1 MGFRRINSPT
11 YSAGTP
17 LRQTARKRQRL
28 TPSVVNSWVRNI
40 LFAARISRVAF
51 EKRFGTVPVPRVASG
66 RKRSTLCVRAG
77 GSFPLSGFPG
87 RAVAKANDPC
97 DPGMASATAAKY
109 PRQSCYSSSQG
120 RCCMGLIG
128 PPIRA
133 TAKCLP
139 PGSLARSPHPT
150 SPSLRRNEDARP
162 VEYNG
167 HMQVPRFDRW
177 VTQ

>member
-1 MGFRRINSPT
+1 MPIALAGRTEAGIVFSPRAFPARQSRRALGRFPSHGSPV
-11 YSAGTP
+11 AGSDP
-17 LRQTARKRQRL
+17 H
-28 TPSVVNSWVRNI
+28 
-40 LFAARISRVAF
+40 FAFAYQ
-51 EKRFGTVPVPRVASG
+51 
-66 RKRSTLCVRAG
+66 

-97 DPGMASATAAKY
+97 HPGMASATAPKF
-109 PRQSCYSSSQG
+109 PRKSCYSSSQG

-139 PGSLARSPHPT
+139 PGSLARSILPYPVT
-150 SPSLRRNEDARP
+150 SAQRRMHDLQNSAGKVRFHR
-162 VEYNG
+162 NL
-167 HMQVPRFDRW
+167 MPRLSRW